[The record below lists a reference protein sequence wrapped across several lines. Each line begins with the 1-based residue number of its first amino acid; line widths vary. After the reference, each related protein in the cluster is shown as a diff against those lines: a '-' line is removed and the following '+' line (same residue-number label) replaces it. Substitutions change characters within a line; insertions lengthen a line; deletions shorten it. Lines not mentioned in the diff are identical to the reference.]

1 MSEPLEITLARFE
14 VEQYAD
20 IAEEDPVVR
29 ASQQAQYCL
38 DCEEFLDK
46 GIQSFASIECGER
59 TLYRAHTAGLIDLT
73 PELETA
79 IEVIRRRWL
88 RPCAFAEAWIANCES
103 NGYQVRNA
111 EEFRTS
117 CRRANEWFE
126 RAAEFERTKAIRD
139 EQMLQEPW

>member
-1 MSEPLEITLARFE
+1 MSEPLEIALARFE

-20 IAEEDPVVR
+20 IADEDAVVR
-29 ASQQAQYCL
+29 ESKQAQDCF
-38 DCEEFLDK
+38 DCEEFLEK
-46 GIQSFASIECGER
+46 GIQSFTSIECGER

-88 RPCAFAEAWIANCES
+88 RPCTFAEAWIANCEK

-111 EEFRTS
+111 TEFRSS
-117 CRRANEWFE
+117 CRRAKEWFE
-126 RAAEFERTKAIRD
+126 SAAEFERAKAIRD
-139 EQMLQEPW
+139 EQLMQEPW